1 MPGFW
6 YTTAVTTTCG
16 AVLGIIGGLKVA
28 PIVSAWAGSSAP
40 SAQAFKEGIRWR
52 SQPSNAKDLN
62 PSTANGDQRSDSAT
76 YDRAL
81 ELANQAVA
89 AYQQSQPGAGDS
101 PSNLEFIRRERF
113 LWRASLRKLAEVPPG
128 SARYE
133 QAVAKHAQYQRLLAT
148 AENRLA
154 AVDSAFLSKIIVE
167 AAGTDPQGVHITL
180 CQMGDADG
188 QPIAPTATQVNA
200 EQCRYHQGDEL
211 MASPASLIKVPVAIA
226 LIQKTT
232 AEDIDLDSL
241 IFMSPGNFTEDADDE
256 IQVGQK
262 YPLRKVM
269 THMINKSNNTAT
281 NQLIDYVGRDYMA
294 KVMAQMGYDDTLIDH
309 KLVGDRIF
317 PTDPGNAGN
326 ESTTDDITAMMMQI
340 YSLKTAEDK
349 AIVDALSTQSDRELG
364 HQALQGMGPAI
375 SWVGEKTGQNER
387 VLGTTLVMKVGEER
401 YALTVALDNSGDTV
415 TLRRIV
421 RAIAAHTLKNGPIMG
436 RLEQ

>member
-28 PIVSAWAGSSAP
+28 PMVSAWANSSAP
-40 SAQAFKEGIRWR
+40 SAQAFQEGMRWR
-52 SQPSNAKDLN
+52 SLPGNAKDLPEAASSDGN
-62 PSTANGDQRSDSAT
+62 PRAT
-76 YDRAL
+76 YERAM

-89 AYQQSQPGAGDS
+89 AYQQGQSGEDS
-101 PSNLEFIRRERF
+101 SPANLEFIRRERF

-128 SARYE
+128 SEQYE
-133 QAVAKHAQYQRLLAT
+133 QAAAKHSQYQRLLQT

-167 AAGTDPQGVHITL
+167 EAGIDPQGVHITL

-188 QPIAPTATQVNA
+188 QPIPPTATQVNA
-200 EQCRYHQGDEL
+200 EQCRAHQGDDL

-241 IFMSPGNFTEDADDE
+241 LFMNPGNFTEDADDK

-262 YPLRKVM
+262 YPLRQVM
-269 THMINKSNNTAT
+269 THMINRSNNTAT
-281 NQLIDYVGRDYMA
+281 NQLIDYVGREYMA
-294 KVMAQMGYDDTLIDH
+294 KVMAQMGYRDTLIDH

-340 YSLKTAEDK
+340 YSLQTAEDK
-349 AIVDALSTQSDRELG
+349 AIVDALSSQRDRELG
-364 HQALQGMGPAI
+364 YQALQGMGPAI

-421 RAIAAHTLKNGPIMG
+421 RAIAAHTLKTGPIMG